1 MTNTSGLRRVHR
13 VHLLT
18 IWALF
23 AALSLSACGGGGDTP
38 PTSSIGGGAGAS
50 SAPPTPTSSPPPA
63 SGLQYPTDWAWFE
76 VGAAVGPWQPTVTGG
91 TASQYTVTPALPAG
105 LLLDPST
112 GVLSGAVR
120 TAAPQSTYTIS
131 ANVGGTSVQFNL
143 TLWVEVPPSGL
154 SYASPVQASVGT
166 AFSMP
171 PPVVSGNVDHYLIW
185 PALPAGLQ
193 IDGAGVLSGTPRSA
207 RPPAIYTIT
216 ASDRGGS
223 GTTFDLTL
231 AVGPPAPGVAVTGTF
246 RDLTVIGLGYQSGTH
261 SGLTDGH
268 GQFTYEGGQSITFN
282 VGGVSLGTVSVPKT
296 LITPVD
302 LMANGTGAS
311 NYVLNVVRFLMM
323 LDQDRDA
330 SNGIQISAAVTT
342 VAAGWA
348 PVDFD
353 TSDLPSALSA
363 IIQQAS
369 TADNVT
375 HTLPDTAAAQARLRA
390 EFYCTYSGHYA
401 GMATGNSTPGDH
413 GFMEVDVL
421 PDGSVHS
428 VGSSSA
434 TATLPEF
441 DLTTANALNP
451 LLDASFALSSQS
463 QSITLQGT
471 FSDPTYLSGTF
482 LADAAGT
489 FEAVSDTGTDATFKL
504 VGTYT
509 ILPND
514 PTGTGY
520 TAMLILAMDD
530 SYHVSGFINGYSL
543 RGSVTGTTFV
553 GTVTVPV
560 PCNRGEHC
568 AAATIPV
575 SGTFSNTSQGYTL
588 NGQFGAGP
596 GSAGYKFSTSGCRV
610 N

>member
-1 MTNTSGLRRVHR
+1 MPNTLGLHR

-18 IWALF
+18 CWALF
-23 AALSLSACGGGGDTP
+23 AALSLGACGGGGGAP
-38 PTSSIGGGAGAS
+38 ATSSIGSGS
-50 SAPPTPTSSPPPA
+50 SVSIPPPPPPPPA

-91 TASQYTVTPALPAG
+91 TASQYAVTPALPAG
-105 LLLDPST
+105 LLLDPAT
-112 GVLSGAVR
+112 GVLSGTVR

-131 ANVGGTSVQFNL
+131 TNVGGTSVQFNL

-166 AFSMP
+166 AFSTP
-171 PPVVSGNVDHYLIW
+171 PPAVNGNADNYSIW
-185 PALPAGLQ
+185 PALPAGLR
-193 IDGAGVLSGTPRSA
+193 IDSTGVLSGTPRSA

-216 ASDRGGS
+216 ASDAGWS

-231 AVGPPAPGVAVTGTF
+231 AVGAAAPGVAVTGVF
-246 RDLTVIGLGYQSGTH
+246 RDLTVIGLGYESGTH

-268 GQFTYEGGQSITFN
+268 GQFTYEGGQSITFK

-323 LDQDRDA
+323 LDQDGDA

-369 TADNVT
+369 TADKVA
-375 HTLPDTAAAQARLRA
+375 HTLPDTAAAQTRLRA
-390 EFYCTYSGHYA
+390 EFYCTYSGRYA
-401 GMATGNSTPGDH
+401 GMVTGNSTPGDH
-413 GFMEVDVL
+413 GFIEVNVL

-428 VGSSSA
+428 RGTFSSP
-434 TATLPEF
+434 ATLPGIDF
-441 DLTTANALNP
+441 TAVNALNP
-451 LLDASFALSSQS
+451 LLDASLALSSQS
-463 QSITLQGT
+463 PNIALQGT
-471 FSDPTYLSGTF
+471 FSDPTYLSGTY

-489 FEAVSDTGTDATFKL
+489 FEAVGDTGPDATFKL

-520 TAMLILAMDD
+520 TDLMILGMDD
-530 SYHVSGFINGYSL
+530 SYHVSGFINGYPL
-543 RGSVTGTTFV
+543 KGSVTGTTFV
-553 GTVTVPV
+553 GTLTVPV
-560 PCNRGEHC
+560 LCNKRGPC
-568 AAATIPV
+568 AAAIPV

-588 NGQFGAGP
+588 DGQFGAGP